1 MLGEGGLPKDQ
12 IEGVRLFKLAADQ
25 GSAGGRSG
33 LARAYERGIG
43 GLAKDENE
51 AIRLYKLAAD
61 QGNAYAQEALARM
74 TGGQPASAGK

>member
-1 MLGEGGLPKDQ
+1 
-12 IEGVRLFKLAADQ
+12 
-25 GSAGGRSG
+25 
-33 LARAYERGIG
+33 
-43 GLAKDENE
+43 LAKDENE